1 MAIKPKM
8 DSKALVRDLQLRITK
23 VFLPGT
29 AISSYNWFVGR
40 KDQMTRAMSGVLQP
54 GRHVILFGE
63 RGVGKTSLAKVLVET
78 QENDGART
86 LETMTINCDESDDFT
101 TLWRKIFR
109 VLPYREENGK
119 MLYMDRLL
127 PEEDVDIF
135 PDDVRHCLSGFRDPF
150 LIVIDEV
157 DQLRNENARKLL
169 AATIKNLSDHSANT
183 TLMLVGVAD
192 TVDEL
197 IQEHQSIVRSLIQVQ
212 MPRMSRSEIIE
223 IVKKRFEYQLDMAI
237 DAEACEMIAVFS
249 RGFPF
254 YAHSFGLYAGQKALD
269 EGRLNVVRDDV
280 VAATVDVALNSFNL
294 HSAYHRATMS
304 PQPSNRYDTALIACA
319 LAKSDEHGFFSAAD
333 VRQPLSV
340 LLNKTVDI
348 PGYKHYLTEF
358 CREERREILQPI
370 GESGRKRYRFRDPL
384 MLPFVII
391 NAFGHGKLDMSV
403 LEAVNRPETVH

>member
-1 MAIKPKM
+1 M
-8 DSKALVRDLQLRITK
+8 DSKTRARELQLRITK

-29 AISSYNWFVGR
+29 AISSYDWFVGR
-40 KDQMTRAMSGVLQP
+40 QEQMTRAMSGVLQP

-63 RGVGKTSLAKVLVET
+63 RGVGKTSLAKVLVESLH
-78 QENDGART
+78 NDGCRT

-109 VLPYREENGK
+109 VLPSGKENGK
-119 MLYMDRLL
+119 TVYMDRQL
-127 PEEDVDIF
+127 PVEDVDIS
-135 PDDVRHCLSGFRDPF
+135 PDDVRHCLSGYREPF

-157 DQLRNENARKLL
+157 DQLTDHTARKFL

-212 MPRMSRSEIIE
+212 MPRMSREEIIE
-223 IVKKRFEYQLDMAI
+223 IVKKRFQYQLDMSI
-237 DAEACEMIAVFS
+237 DAEACNMIALFS

-254 YAHSFGLYAGQKALD
+254 YAHSFGLYAGQKALG
-269 EGRLNVVRDDV
+269 EGRLNVTRQDV
-280 VAATVDVALNSFNL
+280 GTATADVALNAFNL

-304 PQPSNRYDTALIACA
+304 PQPSNRYDIALIACA
-319 LAKSDEHGFFSAAD
+319 LARSDDHGFFSAAD
-333 VRQPLSV
+333 VRRPLSV

-348 PGYKHYLTEF
+348 PGYKHYLIEF
-358 CREERREILQPI
+358 CGEKRRQILQPI
-370 GESGRKRYRFRDPL
+370 GEKGRMRYRFRDPL

-391 NAFGHGKLDMSV
+391 NAFGHGKLDMNI
-403 LEAVNRPETVH
+403 LEAISRPETIH